1 MKSVLSLAVAVAA
14 LVVGAECRNKT
25 TIFAP
30 SLMPNTDRHDLSH
43 IYPSPNVS
51 LHYAP
56 NTTAVGNTNINVTH
70 TMKYPAVLLE
80 HSKSEQSLSFPYNDQ
95 KSTRPVE
102 SVENLRTQTRSFS

>member
-1 MKSVLSLAVAVAA
+1 MKSVLSLAVAGAA

-43 IYPSPNVS
+43 IYPSSNVS